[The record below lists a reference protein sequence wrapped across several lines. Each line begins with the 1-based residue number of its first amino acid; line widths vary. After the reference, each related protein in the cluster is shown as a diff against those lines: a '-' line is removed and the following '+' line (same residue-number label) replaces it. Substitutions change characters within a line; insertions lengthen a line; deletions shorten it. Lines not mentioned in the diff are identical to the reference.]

1 MKVLKNSIFAFMAD
15 FRRNNRFK
23 GNGGAFKGSR
33 LNRSNDRRENG
44 GRRELGRQQSGEC
57 FTLRIEKMVQGGEG
71 MARLEDGRVC
81 FVAGALPGELCKV
94 RLTFQKKDFTKGCV
108 VEVIEPSPDR
118 VKPLCPLYGKCGGC
132 SLQHL
137 ASEKQA
143 EYLEK
148 VERENFRRLAHAE
161 LPEDFVIHTGNAWGY
176 RNRARVVFRGNVGGN
191 VGGDMVSAN
200 REGSANRA
208 RFGFR
213 GEESNNIVPF
223 ENCPVLTDALNEFL
237 RGPAAALI
245 SEGLAGG
252 SNGKLSSRDDS
263 RRLPRELDVNIFD
276 NGKGEISFYYPGMHK
291 SDFDAHAISV
301 VEIGGCKIEA
311 DASVF
316 FQSNLGLLPEL
327 VEAVRKAVDEGLA
340 SGKATNDWLI
350 DLFSGVGFFA
360 CILQDKFKKIT
371 TVEREE
377 GCLRHAKVNLSEP
390 CEEIPASAGMTKCGL
405 AGMTKCSSA
414 EMTNSVENVSA
425 PAEDWLLENVVD
437 VPATLIVDPPR
448 TGLPKEALE
457 AIIKSSVNRLI
468 YVSCDPVT
476 LARDYAKFTEAGFT
490 LSHAEGFAFY
500 PQTPHLEMMFVL
512 SR

>member
-1 MKVLKNSIFAFMAD
+1 MSD
-15 FRRNNRFK
+15 YRRNNRFK
-23 GNGGAFKGSR
+23 GNGSPFKGSR
-33 LNRSNDRRENG
+33 PNSNNDRRG
-44 GRRELGRQQSGEC
+44 SSREPRGEC

-71 MARLEDGRVC
+71 LARLEDGRVC
-81 FVAGALPGELCKV
+81 FVAGALPGEICKV
-94 RLTFQKKDFTKGCV
+94 RLTFQKKDFTKGRV
-108 VEVIEPSPDR
+108 VEVLEASPDR

-176 RNRARVVFRGNVGGN
+176 RNRARVVFRGNSGGN
-191 VGGDMVSAN
+191 DYSAN
-200 REGSANRA
+200 RNGSANCA

-213 GEESNNIVPF
+213 GEESNDFVPF
-223 ENCPVLTDALNEFL
+223 ENCPVLTDGLNDFL
-237 RGPAAALI
+237 RGSAASLI
-245 SEGLAGG
+245 SGGLSG
-252 SNGKLSSRDDS
+252 N
-263 RRLPRELDVNIFD
+263 RLPREMDLNIFD
-276 NGKGEISFYYPGMHK
+276 NGVGEISFYYPGMRK
-291 SDFDAHAISV
+291 SEFDAHAVSH
-301 VEIGGCKIEA
+301 VEIAGRKIEA

-316 FQSNLGLLPEL
+316 FQSNLGLLPKL
-327 VEAVRKAVDEGLA
+327 VDAVRNAVDEGLA
-340 SGKATNDWLI
+340 SGKSTNDWLI

-360 CILQDKFKKIT
+360 CVLQDKFKKIT

-377 GCLRHAKVNLSEP
+377 GCLKHANVNLSMATAVP
-390 CEEIPASAGMTKCGL
+390 T
-405 AGMTKCSSA
+405 SS
-414 EMTNSVENVSA
+414 EVENISA
-425 PAEDWLLENVVD
+425 PAEDWLLENVVN

-448 TGLPKEALE
+448 TGLPKEALA
-457 AIIKSSVNRLI
+457 AIVKSSVKRLI

-476 LARDYAKFTEAGFT
+476 LARDFSKFSEAGFS

-512 SR
+512 DR

>member
-1 MKVLKNSIFAFMAD
+1 MGNDKISIFTFMAD

-23 GNGGAFKGSR
+23 GNGSSFKGTR
-33 LNRSNDRRENG
+33 LNHNNDRRD
-44 GRRELGRQQSGEC
+44 GRRELGRQQGGEC

-94 RLTFQKKDFTKGCV
+94 RLTFQKKDFTKGRV
-108 VEVIEPSPDR
+108 VEVLEASPDR

-148 VERENFRRLAHAE
+148 VERENFKRLAHAE

-176 RNRARVVFRGNVGGN
+176 RNRARVVFRGNSGYG
-191 VGGDMVSAN
+191 A
-200 REGSANRA
+200 AKRA
-208 RFGFR
+208 AFGFR

-223 ENCPVLTDALNEFL
+223 EKCPVLTDGLNEFL
-237 RGPAAALI
+237 RGPAATL
-245 SEGLAGG
+245 LADNCHSGG
-252 SNGKLSSRDDS
+252 RRDV
-263 RRLPRELDVNIFD
+263 DVNIFD
-276 NGKGEISFYYPGMHK
+276 NGAGEISFYYPGMHK
-291 SDFDAHAISV
+291 SDFDAHAISH
-301 VEIGGCKIEA
+301 VEIAGRKIEA

-327 VEAVRKAVDEGLA
+327 VESVRKAVDEGLA
-340 SGKATNDWLI
+340 SGKSSDAWLI

-360 CILQDKFKKIT
+360 CILQDKFRKIT

-377 GCLRHAKVNLSEP
+377 GCLKHAKVNLSVPAAFPEDSAASRD
-390 CEEIPASAGMTKCGL
+390 CVASRTSEI
-405 AGMTKCSSA
+405 
-414 EMTNSVENVSA
+414 ENVSA
-425 PAEDWLLENVVD
+425 PAEDWLVENVVD

-448 TGLPKEALE
+448 TGLPKEALT
-457 AIIKSSVNRLI
+457 AIVKSSVNRLI

-476 LARDYAKFTEAGFT
+476 LARDFAKFSEAGFA

-512 SR
+512 DR

>member
-1 MKVLKNSIFAFMAD
+1 MVE
-15 FRRNNRFK
+15 FRRNNRSKQDRFNR
-23 GNGGAFKGSR
+23 GNSR
-33 LNRSNDRRENG
+33 PNRNNDHRENG
-44 GRRELGRQQSGEC
+44 GRRELGRQQGGEC
-57 FTLRIEKMVQGGEG
+57 LTLRIEKMVQGGEG

-94 RLTFQKKDFTKGCV
+94 RLTFQKKDFTKGRV
-108 VEVIEPSPDR
+108 VEVLEASPDR

-176 RNRARVVFRGNVGGN
+176 RNRARVVFRGGSNRGAVPENRGAS
-191 VGGDMVSAN
+191 SATL
-200 REGSANRA
+200 EGSTNRA
-208 RFGFR
+208 CFGFR

-223 ENCPVLTDALNEFL
+223 EKCPVLTDGLNGFL
-237 RGPAAALI
+237 RGPAATL
-245 SEGLAGG
+245 LAGD
-252 SNGKLSSRDDS
+252 SKRNSDDS
-263 RRLPRELDVNIFD
+263 RRYSRDIDVNIFD
-276 NGKGEISFYYPGMHK
+276 NGNGEISFYYPGMHK
-291 SDFDAHAISV
+291 SEFDAHAVSH
-301 VEIGGCKIEA
+301 VEIAGRKIEA

-327 VEAVRKAVDEGLA
+327 VESVRKAVDEGLA
-340 SGKATNDWLI
+340 SGRSSDAWLI

-377 GCLRHAKVNLSEP
+377 GCLRHAKVNLSVPAAFPENSAASRD
-390 CEEIPASAGMTKCGL
+390 CVASRTSEI
-405 AGMTKCSSA
+405 
-414 EMTNSVENVSA
+414 ENVSA
-425 PAEDWLLENVVD
+425 PAEDWLVENVVD

-448 TGLPKEALE
+448 TGLPKEALT
-457 AIIKSSVNRLI
+457 AIVKSSVNRLI

-476 LARDYAKFTEAGFT
+476 LARDFAKFSEAGFT

-512 SR
+512 DR

>member
-1 MKVLKNSIFAFMAD
+1 MAD

-23 GNGGAFKGSR
+23 GNGSSFKGPR
-33 LNRSNDRRENG
+33 LNHNNDRRD
-44 GRRELGRQQSGEC
+44 GRRELGRQQGGEC

-94 RLTFQKKDFTKGCV
+94 RLTFQKKDFTKGRV
-108 VEVIEPSPDR
+108 VEVLEASPDR
-118 VKPLCPLYGKCGGC
+118 VNPLCPLYGKCGGC

-148 VERENFRRLAHAE
+148 VERENFKRLAHAE

-176 RNRARVVFRGNVGGN
+176 RNRARVVFRGNVGG
-191 VGGDMVSAN
+191 DAYAN
-200 REGSANRA
+200 REGSANCA

-213 GEESNNIVPF
+213 GEESNNIIPF
-223 ENCPVLTDALNEFL
+223 EKCPVLTDGLNEFL
-237 RGPAAALI
+237 RGPAVTL
-245 SEGLAGG
+245 LADNRNPSGR
-252 SNGKLSSRDDS
+252 RDV
-263 RRLPRELDVNIFD
+263 DVNIFD
-276 NGKGEISFYYPGMHK
+276 NGAGEISFYYPGMHK
-291 SDFDAHAISV
+291 SDFDAHAVSH
-301 VEIGGCKIEA
+301 VEIAGRKIEA

-327 VEAVRKAVDEGLA
+327 VESVRKAVDEGLA
-340 SGKATNDWLI
+340 RGKSSDAWLI

-377 GCLRHAKVNLSEP
+377 GCLKHAKVNLFVP
-390 CEEIPASAGMTKCGL
+390 TASCA
-405 AGMTKCSSA
+405 
-414 EMTNSVENVSA
+414 VENVSA
-425 PAEDWLLENVVD
+425 PAEDWLVENVVD

-448 TGLPKEALE
+448 TGLPKEALT
-457 AIIKSSVNRLI
+457 AIVKSSVNRLI

-476 LARDYAKFTEAGFT
+476 LARDFAKFSEAGFA

-512 SR
+512 DR

>member
-1 MKVLKNSIFAFMAD
+1 MQD
-15 FRRNNRFK
+15 FRRNNRPS
-23 GNGGAFKGSR
+23 N
-33 LNRSNDRRENG
+33 NRFRPNRNNDRRG
-44 GRRELGRQQSGEC
+44 SSREPRGEC

-71 MARLEDGRVC
+71 LARLEDGRVC
-81 FVAGALPGELCKV
+81 FVAGALPGEICKV
-94 RLTFQKKDFTKGCV
+94 RLTFQKKDFTKGRV
-108 VEVIEPSPDR
+108 VEVIESSPDR

-176 RNRARVVFRGNVGGN
+176 RNRARVVFRGG
-191 VGGDMVSAN
+191 SN
-200 REGSANRA
+200 RGADAATLEGSANRNGSANCA

-213 GEESNNIVPF
+213 GEESNDIVPF
-223 ENCPVLTDALNEFL
+223 ENCPVLTDGLNDFL
-237 RGPAAALI
+237 RGPAASLI
-245 SEGLAGG
+245 SGGLSGD
-252 SNGKLSSRDDS
+252 RY
-263 RRLPRELDVNIFD
+263 PREMDVNIFD
-276 NGKGEISFYYPGMHK
+276 NGAGEISFYYPGMRK
-291 SDFDAHAISV
+291 SEFDAHAVSH
-301 VEIGGCKIEA
+301 VEIAGRKIEA

-316 FQSNLGLLPEL
+316 FQSNLGLLPKL
-327 VEAVRKAVDEGLA
+327 VDAVRNAVDEGLA
-340 SGKATNDWLI
+340 SGKSTNDWLI

-377 GCLRHAKVNLSEP
+377 GCLKHANVNLS
-390 CEEIPASAGMTKCGL
+390 ISTAVPAS
-405 AGMTKCSSA
+405 S
-414 EMTNSVENVSA
+414 EVENISA
-425 PAEDWLLENVVD
+425 PAEDWLLENVVN

-448 TGLPKEALE
+448 TGLPKEALA
-457 AIIKSSVNRLI
+457 AIVKSSVKRLI

-476 LARDYAKFTEAGFT
+476 LARDFSKFSEAGFS

-512 SR
+512 DR

>member
-1 MKVLKNSIFAFMAD
+1 MPE
-15 FRRNNRFK
+15 FRRNNRSKQDRFNR
-23 GNGGAFKGSR
+23 GNSR
-33 LNRSNDRRENG
+33 PNRNNDRRDSS
-44 GRRELGRQQSGEC
+44 REPRGEC
-57 FTLRIEKMVQGGEG
+57 LTLRIEKMVQGGEG

-94 RLTFQKKDFTKGCV
+94 RLTFQKKDFTKGRI
-108 VEVIEPSPDR
+108 VEVLEASPDR

-176 RNRARVVFRGNVGGN
+176 RNRARVVFRGNSGYG
-191 VGGDMVSAN
+191 A
-200 REGSANRA
+200 AKRA
-208 RFGFR
+208 AFGFR

-223 ENCPVLTDALNEFL
+223 EKCPVLTDGLNEFL
-237 RGPAAALI
+237 RGPAATL
-245 SEGLAGG
+245 LAGD
-252 SNGKLSSRDDS
+252 SKRNSDDS
-263 RRLPRELDVNIFD
+263 RRFSRDIDVNIFD
-276 NGKGEISFYYPGMHK
+276 NGAGEISFYYPGMHK
-291 SDFDAHAISV
+291 SDFDAHAVSH
-301 VEIGGCKIEA
+301 VEIAGRKIEA

-327 VEAVRKAVDEGLA
+327 VESVRKAVDEGLA
-340 SGKATNDWLI
+340 SGKSSDAWLI

-377 GCLRHAKVNLSEP
+377 GCLKHAKVNLSV
-390 CEEIPASAGMTKCGL
+390 PAASCA
-405 AGMTKCSSA
+405 
-414 EMTNSVENVSA
+414 VENVSA
-425 PAEDWLLENVVD
+425 PAEDWLVENVVD

-448 TGLPKEALE
+448 TGLPKEALT
-457 AIIKSSVNRLI
+457 AIVKSSVNRLI

-476 LARDYAKFTEAGFT
+476 LARDFAKFSEAGFA

-512 SR
+512 DR

>member
-1 MKVLKNSIFAFMAD
+1 MAD

-23 GNGGAFKGSR
+23 GNGSSFKGPR
-33 LNRSNDRRENG
+33 LNHNNDRRD
-44 GRRELGRQQSGEC
+44 GRRELGRQQGGEC

-94 RLTFQKKDFTKGCV
+94 RLTFQKKDFTKGRV
-108 VEVIEPSPDR
+108 VEVLEASPDR

-148 VERENFRRLAHAE
+148 VERENFKRLAHAE

-176 RNRARVVFRGNVGGN
+176 RNRARVVLRGDSAFGA
-191 VGGDMVSAN
+191 AN
-200 REGSANRA
+200 REGSAKRA
-208 RFGFR
+208 VFGFR

-223 ENCPVLTDALNEFL
+223 EKCPVLTDGLNEFL
-237 RGPAAALI
+237 RGPAATL
-245 SEGLAGG
+245 LAGD
-252 SNGKLSSRDDS
+252 SNRNSSGRDDFHRYSRDV
-263 RRLPRELDVNIFD
+263 DVNIFD
-276 NGKGEISFYYPGMHK
+276 NGAGEISFYYPGMHK
-291 SDFDAHAISV
+291 SDFDAHAVSH
-301 VEIGGCKIEA
+301 VEIAGRKIEA

-316 FQSNLGLLPEL
+316 FQSNLGLLPKL
-327 VEAVRKAVDEGLA
+327 VDAVRKAVDEGLA

-371 TVEREE
+371 TVERED
-377 GCLRHAKVNLSEP
+377 GCLKHAKVNLSVP
-390 CEEIPASAGMTKCGL
+390 AAVPNASEIPAASCIPEIK
-405 AGMTKCSSA
+405 
-414 EMTNSVENVSA
+414 NVSA
-425 PAEDWLLENVVD
+425 PAEDWLVENVVD

-448 TGLPKEALE
+448 TGLPKEALT
-457 AIIKSSVNRLI
+457 AIVKSSVNRLI

-476 LARDYAKFTEAGFT
+476 LARDFAKFSETGFT

-512 SR
+512 DR

>member
-1 MKVLKNSIFAFMAD
+1 MVE
-15 FRRNNRFK
+15 FRRNNRLNQDRFNR
-23 GNGGAFKGSR
+23 GNSR
-33 LNRSNDRRENG
+33 PNRNNDRRDSS
-44 GRRELGRQQSGEC
+44 RKPRGEC
-57 FTLRIEKMVQGGEG
+57 LTLRIEKMVQGGEG

-94 RLTFQKKDFTKGCV
+94 RLTFQKKDFTKGRV
-108 VEVIEPSPDR
+108 VEVLEASPDR
-118 VKPLCPLYGKCGGC
+118 VKPRCPLYGKCGGC

-148 VERENFRRLAHAE
+148 VERENFKRLAHAE

-176 RNRARVVFRGNVGGN
+176 RNRARVVFRGNSSYDGA
-191 VGGDMVSAN
+191 AN
-200 REGSANRA
+200 RDGAAKRA
-208 RFGFR
+208 VFGFR

-223 ENCPVLTDALNEFL
+223 EKCPVLTDGLNEFL
-237 RGPAAALI
+237 RGPAATL
-245 SEGLAGG
+245 LAGG
-252 SNGKLSSRDDS
+252 SDRNSCGSNRISGGREDS
-263 RRLPRELDVNIFD
+263 RRYSRDIDVNIFD
-276 NGKGEISFYYPGMHK
+276 NGNGEISFYYPGMHK
-291 SDFDAHAISV
+291 FEFDAHAVSH
-301 VEIGGCKIEA
+301 VEIAGHKIEA

-327 VEAVRKAVDEGLA
+327 VNAVRKAVDEGLS
-340 SGKATNDWLI
+340 SGKSSDAWLI

-377 GCLRHAKVNLSEP
+377 GCLKHAKVNLSVP
-390 CEEIPASAGMTKCGL
+390 TASRTPEID
-405 AGMTKCSSA
+405 
-414 EMTNSVENVSA
+414 NVSA
-425 PAEDWLLENVVD
+425 PAEDWLVENVVD

-448 TGLPKEALE
+448 TGLPKEALT
-457 AIIKSSVNRLI
+457 AIVNSSVNRLI

-476 LARDYAKFTEAGFT
+476 LARDFAKFSEAGFA

-512 SR
+512 DR

>member
-1 MKVLKNSIFAFMAD
+1 MKVLKNSIFVFMAD

-23 GNGGAFKGSR
+23 GNGSPFKGPR
-33 LNRSNDRRENG
+33 PNRNNDRRENS
-44 GRRELGRQQSGEC
+44 GRRELSRQQGGEC

-94 RLTFQKKDFTKGCV
+94 RLTFQKKDFTKGRV

-176 RNRARVVFRGNVGGN
+176 RNRARVVFRGNFGS
-191 VGGDMVSAN
+191 DMGSAN

-237 RGPAAALI
+237 RGPATTLI

-252 SNGKLSSRDDS
+252 SNGKLSSRDDF
-263 RRLPRELDVNIFD
+263 RRNPRELDVNIFD
-276 NGKGEISFYYPGMHK
+276 NGKGEISFYYPGMRK

-301 VEIGGCKIEA
+301 VEIGGRKIEA

-327 VEAVRKAVDEGLA
+327 VDAVRKAVDDGLA
-340 SGKATNDWLI
+340 SGKVTNDWLI

-377 GCLRHAKVNLSEP
+377 GCLRHAKVNLSV
-390 CEEIPASAGMTKCGL
+390 PAK
-405 AGMTKCSSA
+405 
-414 EMTNSVENVSA
+414 NVSA
-425 PAEDWLLENVVD
+425 SAEDWLVENVVD

-448 TGLPKEALE
+448 TGLPKEALN
-457 AIIKSSVNRLI
+457 AIVKSSVNRLI

-476 LARDYAKFTEAGFT
+476 LARDFSKFSEAGFT

-512 SR
+512 DR

>member
-1 MKVLKNSIFAFMAD
+1 MNVRNRFIKISIFTFMPD
-15 FRRNNRFK
+15 FRRNNRSTRDRFNR
-23 GNGGAFKGSR
+23 GISR
-33 LNRSNDRRENG
+33 PNRNNDRHDFSREPRG
-44 GRRELGRQQSGEC
+44 AEC
-57 FTLRIEKMVQGGEG
+57 LTLRIEKMVQGGEG

-94 RLTFQKKDFTKGCV
+94 RLTFQKKDFTKGRV
-108 VEVIEPSPDR
+108 VDVLEPSPDR

-161 LPEDFVIHTGNAWGY
+161 LPEDFAIHTGNAWGY
-176 RNRARVVFRGNVGGN
+176 RNRARVVFRGNFGYDGA
-191 VGGDMVSAN
+191 AN

-208 RFGFR
+208 CFGFR

-223 ENCPVLTDALNEFL
+223 EKCPVLTDGLNEFL
-237 RGPAAALI
+237 RGPAATL
-245 SEGLAGG
+245 LAGG
-252 SNGKLSSRDDS
+252 SNRNSSGRRDI
-263 RRLPRELDVNIFD
+263 DVNIFD
-276 NGKGEISFYYPGMHK
+276 NGKGEISFFYPGMRK
-291 SDFDAHAISV
+291 SEFDTHAVSH
-301 VEIGGCKIEA
+301 VEIAGREIEA

-327 VEAVRKAVDEGLA
+327 VNAVRKAVDDGFA

-377 GCLRHAKVNLSEP
+377 GCLKHAKVNLSVP
-390 CEEIPASAGMTKCGL
+390 APFLKDSAASRNDAASRNCAKSRAPEI
-405 AGMTKCSSA
+405 
-414 EMTNSVENVSA
+414 ENISA

-476 LARDYAKFTEAGFT
+476 LARDYAKFAEAGFA

-512 SR
+512 DR

>member
-1 MKVLKNSIFAFMAD
+1 MAE

-23 GNGGAFKGSR
+23 GNGGAFKGPRS
-33 LNRSNDRRENG
+33 NRNNDRRENSG
-44 GRRELGRQQSGEC
+44 HRELGRQQGGEC

-94 RLTFQKKDFTKGCV
+94 RLTFQKKDFTKGRV

-176 RNRARVVFRGNVGGN
+176 RNRARVVFCGGSNRGAVPENRGA
-191 VGGDMVSAN
+191 SSSN
-200 REGSANRA
+200 REGSAKRA
-208 RFGFR
+208 VFGFR
-213 GEESNNIVPF
+213 GEESNYLIPF

-237 RGPAAALI
+237 RGPAAKLI
-245 SEGLAGG
+245 CDGLAGG
-252 SNGKLSSRDDS
+252 SKNAGGRDDF

-276 NGKGEISFYYPGMHK
+276 NGKGEVSFYYPGMHK

-301 VEIGGCKIEA
+301 VEIGGRKIEA

-316 FQSNLGLLPEL
+316 FQSNLGLLPKL
-327 VEAVRKAVDEGLA
+327 VDAVRKAVDEGLA

-377 GCLRHAKVNLSEP
+377 GCLKHAKVNLSVP
-390 CEEIPASAGMTKCGL
+390 AAVPSAVSAAVPNASEILAAS
-405 AGMTKCSSA
+405 
-414 EMTNSVENVSA
+414 SVSEIENVSA

-448 TGLPKEALE
+448 TGLPKEALT
-457 AIIKSSVNRLI
+457 AIVKSSVNRLI
-468 YVSCDPVT
+468 YVSCDPFLMPKALLIT
-476 LARDYAKFTEAGFT
+476 LKHPILR
-490 LSHAEGFAFY
+490 
-500 PQTPHLEMMFVL
+500 
-512 SR
+512 

>member
-1 MKVLKNSIFAFMAD
+1 MLLSPYYIIRASKILYGCLKTCFLFRLISIFARMLN
-15 FRRNNRFK
+15 FRRNDRSKNRQ
-23 GNGGAFKGSR
+23 
-33 LNRSNDRRENG
+33 ENPKA
-44 GRRELGRQQSGEC
+44 EC

-94 RLTFQKKDFTKGCV
+94 RLTFQKKDFTKGRV

-118 VKPLCPLYGKCGGC
+118 VKPRCPLYGKCGGC

-176 RNRARVVFRGNVGGN
+176 RNRARVVFRGNSGS
-191 VGGDMVSAN
+191 DMGSAN

-223 ENCPVLTDALNEFL
+223 ENCPVLTDALNDFL
-237 RGPAAALI
+237 RGPAVTLI
-245 SEGLAGG
+245 SDGLVGGSKNAGG
-252 SNGKLSSRDDS
+252 RGDF

-276 NGKGEISFYYPGMHK
+276 NGKGDISFYYPGMHK

-301 VEIGGCKIEA
+301 VEIGGRKIEA

-327 VEAVRKAVDEGLA
+327 VDAVRKAVDDGLA

-377 GCLRHAKVNLSEP
+377 GCLRHAKVNLSV
-390 CEEIPASAGMTKCGL
+390 PA
-405 AGMTKCSSA
+405 
-414 EMTNSVENVSA
+414 ENVSA
-425 PAEDWLLENVVD
+425 SAEDWLVENVVD

-448 TGLPKEALE
+448 TGLPKEALN
-457 AIIKSSVNRLI
+457 AIVKSSVNRLI

-476 LARDYAKFTEAGFT
+476 LARDFSKFSEAGFT

-512 SR
+512 DR

>member
-1 MKVLKNSIFAFMAD
+1 MAD

-23 GNGGAFKGSR
+23 GNGGAFKGPR
-33 LNRSNDRRENG
+33 PNRNNDRRD
-44 GRRELGRQQSGEC
+44 GRRELGRQQGGEC
-57 FTLRIEKMVQGGEG
+57 FMLRIEKMVQGGEG

-94 RLTFQKKDFTKGCV
+94 RLTFQKKDFTKGRV
-108 VEVIEPSPDR
+108 VEVLEASPDR

-148 VERENFRRLAHAE
+148 VERENFKRLAHAE

-176 RNRARVVFRGNVGGN
+176 RNRARVVFRGNSGYGA
-191 VGGDMVSAN
+191 AN
-200 REGSANRA
+200 REGLANRA
-208 RFGFR
+208 VFGFR

-223 ENCPVLTDALNEFL
+223 ENCPVLTDGLNEFL
-237 RGPAAALI
+237 RGPAATL
-245 SEGLAGG
+245 LAGD
-252 SNGKLSSRDDS
+252 SKRNSDDS
-263 RRLPRELDVNIFD
+263 RRFSRDVDVNIFD
-276 NGKGEISFYYPGMHK
+276 NGAGEISFYYPGMHK
-291 SDFDAHAISV
+291 SEFDAHAVSH
-301 VEIGGCKIEA
+301 VEIAGRKIEA

-327 VEAVRKAVDEGLA
+327 VESVRKAVDEGLS
-340 SGKATNDWLI
+340 SGKSSDVWLI

-377 GCLRHAKVNLSEP
+377 GCLKHAKVNLSVPAAFPEDSAASRDCVVSRTP
-390 CEEIPASAGMTKCGL
+390 EID
-405 AGMTKCSSA
+405 
-414 EMTNSVENVSA
+414 NVSA
-425 PAEDWLLENVVD
+425 PAEDWLVENVVD

-448 TGLPKEALE
+448 TGLPKEALT
-457 AIIKSSVNRLI
+457 AIVKSSVNRLI

-476 LARDYAKFTEAGFT
+476 LARDFAKFSEAGFT

-512 SR
+512 DR

>member
-1 MKVLKNSIFAFMAD
+1 MAG
-15 FRRNNRFK
+15 FRRNNRSK
-23 GNGGAFKGSR
+23 GGAFKGPR
-33 LNRSNDRRENG
+33 LNRNNDCRENSGRRENG
-44 GRRELGRQQSGEC
+44 RQQGGEC

-94 RLTFQKKDFTKGCV
+94 RLTFQKKDFTKGRV
-108 VEVIEPSPDR
+108 VEVIEPSLDR

-176 RNRARVVFRGNVGGN
+176 RNRARVVFRGGSNR
-191 VGGDMVSAN
+191 SADSATL
-200 REGSANRA
+200 EGAANCA

-213 GEESNNIVPF
+213 GEESNNIIPF

-237 RGPAAALI
+237 HGPAAALI
-245 SEGLAGG
+245 SEGLTGG
-252 SNGKLSSRDDS
+252 SNGKLSSRDEF
-263 RRLPRELDVNIFD
+263 RRFPRELDVNIFD
-276 NGKGEISFYYPGMHK
+276 NGKGKVSFYYPGMRK
-291 SDFDAHAISV
+291 SDFDKHAISV
-301 VEIGGCKIEA
+301 VEIAGRKIEA

-327 VEAVRKAVDEGLA
+327 VNAVRKAVDEGLA

-377 GCLRHAKVNLSEP
+377 GCLKHAKVNLSV
-390 CEEIPASAGMTKCGL
+390 PA
-405 AGMTKCSSA
+405 
-414 EMTNSVENVSA
+414 ENVSA

-448 TGLPKEALE
+448 TGLPKEALN
-457 AIIKSSVNRLI
+457 AIVKSSVNRLI

-476 LARDYAKFTEAGFT
+476 LARDYAKFAEAGFT
-490 LSHAEGFAFY
+490 LSRAEGFAFY

-512 SR
+512 CR

>member
-1 MKVLKNSIFAFMAD
+1 MSD
-15 FRRNNRFK
+15 YRRNNRPS
-23 GNGGAFKGSR
+23 N
-33 LNRSNDRRENG
+33 NRFRSNRNNDRRENPKA
-44 GRRELGRQQSGEC
+44 EC

-71 MARLEDGRVC
+71 LARLEDGRVC

-94 RLTFQKKDFTKGCV
+94 RLTFQKKDFTKGRV
-108 VEVIEPSPDR
+108 VEVLEASPDR

-176 RNRARVVFRGNVGGN
+176 RNRARVVFRKLPNG
-191 VGGDMVSAN
+191 
-200 REGSANRA
+200 RA
-208 RFGFR
+208 TFGFR

-223 ENCPVLTDALNEFL
+223 ENCPVLTDALNDFL
-237 RGPAAALI
+237 RGPAAAL
-245 SEGLAGG
+245 LAGDSKNAG
-252 SNGKLSSRDDS
+252 GHLEHRDGFHRFS
-263 RRLPRELDVNIFD
+263 RELDVNIFD
-276 NGKGEISFYYPGMHK
+276 NGKGEISFYYPGMRK
-291 SDFDAHAISV
+291 SEFDAHAVSH
-301 VEIGGCKIEA
+301 VEIAGRKIEA

-316 FQSNLGLLPEL
+316 FQSNLGLLPKL
-327 VEAVRKAVDEGLA
+327 VEAVRNAVDDGLA
-340 SGKATNDWLI
+340 SGKSTDDWLI

-377 GCLRHAKVNLSEP
+377 GCLKHARINLDERMLQDGR
-390 CEEIPASAGMTKCGL
+390 II
-405 AGMTKCSSA
+405 
-414 EMTNSVENVSA
+414 ENVSS

-437 VPATLIVDPPR
+437 IPATLIVDPPR
-448 TGLPKEALE
+448 TGLPKEALV
-457 AIIKSSVNRLI
+457 AIVKSSVKRLI

-476 LARDYAKFTEAGFT
+476 LARDFSKFSEAGFT

-512 SR
+512 DR

>member
-1 MKVLKNSIFAFMAD
+1 MVE
-15 FRRNNRFK
+15 FRRNNRSKQDRFNR
-23 GNGGAFKGSR
+23 GNSR
-33 LNRSNDRRENG
+33 PNRNNDRRDSSCES
-44 GRRELGRQQSGEC
+44 RGEC
-57 FTLRIEKMVQGGEG
+57 LTLRIEKMVQGGEG

-94 RLTFQKKDFTKGCV
+94 RLTFQKKDFTKGRV
-108 VEVIEPSPDR
+108 VDVLEASPDR

-176 RNRARVVFRGNVGGN
+176 RNRARVVFRGGSNRGAVPENRGAS
-191 VGGDMVSAN
+191 SATL
-200 REGSANRA
+200 EGSTNRA
-208 RFGFR
+208 CFGFR

-223 ENCPVLTDALNEFL
+223 EKCPVLTDGLNGFL
-237 RGPAAALI
+237 RGPAATL
-245 SEGLAGG
+245 LAGD
-252 SNGKLSSRDDS
+252 SKRNSDDS
-263 RRLPRELDVNIFD
+263 RRYSRDIDVNIFD
-276 NGKGEISFYYPGMHK
+276 NGNGEISFYYPGMHK
-291 SDFDAHAISV
+291 SEFDAHAVSH
-301 VEIGGCKIEA
+301 VEIAGRKIEA

-327 VEAVRKAVDEGLA
+327 VESVRKAVDEGLA
-340 SGKATNDWLI
+340 SGRSSDAWLI

-377 GCLRHAKVNLSEP
+377 GCLRHAKVNLSVPAAFPENSAASRD
-390 CEEIPASAGMTKCGL
+390 CVASRTSEI
-405 AGMTKCSSA
+405 
-414 EMTNSVENVSA
+414 ENVSA
-425 PAEDWLLENVVD
+425 PAEDWLVENVVD

-448 TGLPKEALE
+448 TGLPKEALT
-457 AIIKSSVNRLI
+457 AIVKSSVNRLI

-476 LARDYAKFTEAGFT
+476 LARDFAKFSEAGFT

-512 SR
+512 DR

>member
-1 MKVLKNSIFAFMAD
+1 MAD
-15 FRRNNRFK
+15 FRRNNRSK
-23 GNGGAFKGSR
+23 NNGGAFKGPR
-33 LNRSNDRRENG
+33 LNRNDRRENG
-44 GRRELGRQQSGEC
+44 RQQGGEC

-94 RLTFQKKDFTKGCV
+94 RLTFQKKDFTKGRV
-108 VEVIEPSPDR
+108 VEVIEASPDR

-137 ASEKQA
+137 SSEKQA
-143 EYLEK
+143 EYLEN

-176 RNRARVVFRGNVGGN
+176 RNRARVVFRGNF
-191 VGGDMVSAN
+191 GGDM
-200 REGSANRA
+200 GSATFEGPANCA
-208 RFGFR
+208 CFGFR

-237 RGPAAALI
+237 RGPAAKLI

-252 SNGKLSSRDDS
+252 SNGKSGGSLRF
-263 RRLPRELDVNIFD
+263 PRELDVNIFD
-276 NGKGEISFYYPGMHK
+276 NGKGEISFYYPGMRRA
-291 SDFDAHAISV
+291 DFDAHAISV
-301 VEIGGCKIEA
+301 VEIAGRKIEA

-327 VEAVRKAVDEGLA
+327 VDAVRKAVDDGLA
-340 SGKATNDWLI
+340 SGNATNDWLI

-377 GCLRHAKVNLSEP
+377 GCLKHAKVNLSV
-390 CEEIPASAGMTKCGL
+390 PAAVPNTSCV
-405 AGMTKCSSA
+405 
-414 EMTNSVENVSA
+414 SVIENISA

-448 TGLPKEALE
+448 TGLPKEALT
-457 AIIKSSVNRLI
+457 AIVKSSVNRLI

-476 LARDYAKFTEAGFT
+476 LARDFSKFSEAGFN

-512 SR
+512 VR

>member
-1 MKVLKNSIFAFMAD
+1 MVE
-15 FRRNNRFK
+15 FRRNNRSKQDRFNR
-23 GNGGAFKGSR
+23 GNSR
-33 LNRSNDRRENG
+33 PNRNNDHRENG
-44 GRRELGRQQSGEC
+44 GRRELGRQQGGEC
-57 FTLRIEKMVQGGEG
+57 LTLRIEKMVQGGEG

-94 RLTFQKKDFTKGCV
+94 RLTFQKKDFTKGRV
-108 VEVIEPSPDR
+108 VEVLEASLDR

-176 RNRARVVFRGNVGGN
+176 RNRARVVFRGGSNRGAVSEN
-191 VGGDMVSAN
+191 RNAVSATF
-200 REGSANRA
+200 EGSTNRA
-208 RFGFR
+208 CFGFR

-223 ENCPVLTDALNEFL
+223 EKCPVLTDGLNEFL
-237 RGPAAALI
+237 RGPAATL
-245 SEGLAGG
+245 LAGD
-252 SNGKLSSRDDS
+252 SKRNSDDS
-263 RRLPRELDVNIFD
+263 RRFSRDIDVNIFD
-276 NGKGEISFYYPGMHK
+276 NGAGEISFYYPGMHK
-291 SDFDAHAISV
+291 SEFDAHAVSH
-301 VEIGGCKIEA
+301 VEIAGRKIEA

-327 VEAVRKAVDEGLA
+327 VESVRKAVDEGLA
-340 SGKATNDWLI
+340 SGRSSDAWLI

-377 GCLRHAKVNLSEP
+377 GCLRHAKVNLSVPAAFPEDSATSRDCVASRTP
-390 CEEIPASAGMTKCGL
+390 EI
-405 AGMTKCSSA
+405 
-414 EMTNSVENVSA
+414 ENVSA
-425 PAEDWLLENVVD
+425 PAEDWLVENVVD

-448 TGLPKEALE
+448 TGLPKEALT
-457 AIIKSSVNRLI
+457 AIVKSSVNRLI

-476 LARDYAKFTEAGFT
+476 LARDFAKFSEAGFT

-512 SR
+512 DR

>member
-1 MKVLKNSIFAFMAD
+1 MAD
-15 FRRNNRFK
+15 FRRNNRSNRDRFNR
-23 GNGGAFKGSR
+23 GNMRSDN
-33 LNRSNDRRENG
+33 NRPSGNKDRRGSN
-44 GRRELGRQQSGEC
+44 RDPHGEC
-57 FTLRIEKMVQGGEG
+57 YTLRIEKMVQGGEG

-94 RLTFQKKDFTKGCV
+94 RLTFQKKDFTKGRV

-176 RNRARVVFRGNVGGN
+176 RNRARVVFRGNA
-191 VGGDMVSAN
+191 GGDASAN
-200 REGSANRA
+200 REGSANCA

-213 GEESNNIVPF
+213 GEESNNIIPF

-237 RGPAAALI
+237 RGPAATL
-245 SEGLAGG
+245 LADNRNPSGR
-252 SNGKLSSRDDS
+252 RDV
-263 RRLPRELDVNIFD
+263 DVNIFD
-276 NGKGEISFYYPGMHK
+276 NGAGEISFYYPGMHK
-291 SDFDAHAISV
+291 SEFDAHAVSHVKIA
-301 VEIGGCKIEA
+301 GRKIEA

-327 VEAVRKAVDEGLA
+327 VESVRKAVDEGLA
-340 SGKATNDWLI
+340 SGKSSDAWLI

-377 GCLRHAKVNLSEP
+377 GCLKHAKVNLSVP
-390 CEEIPASAGMTKCGL
+390 TASRDCAASRTPEI
-405 AGMTKCSSA
+405 
-414 EMTNSVENVSA
+414 ENVSA
-425 PAEDWLLENVVD
+425 PAEDWLVENVVD

-448 TGLPKEALE
+448 TGLPKEALT
-457 AIIKSSVNRLI
+457 AIVKSSVNRLI

-476 LARDYAKFTEAGFT
+476 LARDFAKFSEAGFA

-512 SR
+512 DR

>member
-1 MKVLKNSIFAFMAD
+1 MAD
-15 FRRNNRFK
+15 FRRNNRSK
-23 GNGGAFKGSR
+23 GGAFKGPR
-33 LNRSNDRRENG
+33 LNRNNDCRENSGRRENG
-44 GRRELGRQQSGEC
+44 RQQGGEC

-71 MARLEDGRVC
+71 MARLEDGHVC

-94 RLTFQKKDFTKGCV
+94 RLTFQKKDFTKGRV
-108 VEVIEPSPDR
+108 VEVLEASPDR

-176 RNRARVVFRGNVGGN
+176 RNRARVVFRGNVGG
-191 VGGDMVSAN
+191 DAYAN
-200 REGSANRA
+200 REGSANCA

-237 RGPAAALI
+237 RGPAATLI
-245 SEGLAGG
+245 K
-252 SNGKLSSRDDS
+252 SN
-263 RRLPRELDVNIFD
+263 PRELDVNIFD
-276 NGKGEISFYYPGMHK
+276 NGKGDVSFYYPGMHK
-291 SDFDAHAISV
+291 SDFDAHAISI
-301 VEIGGCKIEA
+301 VEIGGRKIEA

-327 VEAVRKAVDEGLA
+327 VNAVRKAVDEGLA

-377 GCLRHAKVNLSEP
+377 GCLKHAKVNLSV
-390 CEEIPASAGMTKCGL
+390 PAAFPENSAASRDC
-405 AGMTKCSSA
+405 AASCA
-414 EMTNSVENVSA
+414 VENVSA
-425 PAEDWLLENVVD
+425 PAEDWLVENVVD

-448 TGLPKEALE
+448 TGLPKEALT
-457 AIIKSSVNRLI
+457 AIVKSSVNRLI

-476 LARDYAKFTEAGFT
+476 LARDFAKFSEAGFT

-512 SR
+512 DR

>member
-1 MKVLKNSIFAFMAD
+1 MPE

-23 GNGGAFKGSR
+23 GNGGAFKGPR
-33 LNRSNDRRENG
+33 PNRNNDRRDSS
-44 GRRELGRQQSGEC
+44 REPRGEC
-57 FTLRIEKMVQGGEG
+57 LTLRIEKMVQGGEG

-94 RLTFQKKDFTKGCV
+94 RLTFQKKDFTKGRV
-108 VEVIEPSPDR
+108 VEVLEASPDR

-148 VERENFRRLAHAE
+148 VERENFKRLAHAE

-176 RNRARVVFRGNVGGN
+176 RNRARVVFRGGSNRGAVSEN
-191 VGGDMVSAN
+191 RNAVSATF
-200 REGSANRA
+200 EGSANRA
-208 RFGFR
+208 VFGFR

-223 ENCPVLTDALNEFL
+223 EKCPVLTDGLNEFL
-237 RGPAAALI
+237 RGPAATL
-245 SEGLAGG
+245 LAGD
-252 SNGKLSSRDDS
+252 SNRNSSGRDDFHRYSRDI
-263 RRLPRELDVNIFD
+263 DVNIFD
-276 NGKGEISFYYPGMHK
+276 NGAGEISFYYPGMHK
-291 SDFDAHAISV
+291 SEFDAHAVSH
-301 VEIGGCKIEA
+301 VEIAGRKIEA

-327 VEAVRKAVDEGLA
+327 VESVRKAVDEGLA
-340 SGKATNDWLI
+340 SGKSSDAWLI

-377 GCLRHAKVNLSEP
+377 GCLKHAKVNLSVPTAFPEDSATSRDCVASRTP
-390 CEEIPASAGMTKCGL
+390 EI
-405 AGMTKCSSA
+405 
-414 EMTNSVENVSA
+414 ENVSA
-425 PAEDWLLENVVD
+425 PAEDWLVENVVD

-448 TGLPKEALE
+448 TGLPKEALT
-457 AIIKSSVNRLI
+457 AIVKSSVNRLI

-476 LARDYAKFTEAGFT
+476 LARDFAKFSEADFT

-512 SR
+512 DR